1 MPSLILALALLA
13 SLILGTLNLTTM
25 FLLMLLWTLGKFSLP
40 LTHYLFFC
48 NRSSNLASLLQWFS

>member
-1 MPSLILALALLA
+1 MPSLIIALALLA

-25 FLLMLLWTLGKFSLP
+25 FLLMLLWTLGKFSLR

>member
-1 MPSLILALALLA
+1 MPSLIIALALLA

-48 NRSSNLASLLQWFS
+48 NRSSNLASL